1 MKKPIMIWVLV
12 AILISSIVYSGF
24 ATHNW
29 LEGERIRNQTLN
41 DVVNFSNDH
50 LVELT
55 DMGSVIEYWIE
66 PGTADE
72 LVMGGA
78 LGYVSSARTLYYS
91 SGMLRDLTDDKKY
104 QSFETAMDNL
114 QAFFTQVNNRSDRKE
129 ILATYLDVLKQMDEI
144 LKRSLPID
152 KLTLADAVE
161 LSGLSGNLAW
171 A

>member
-1 MKKPIMIWVLV
+1 MKKSILIVI
-12 AILISSIVYSGF
+12 AILIAVVAYSSF

-29 LEGERIRNQTLN
+29 VEGERIRNQTLN

-50 LVELT
+50 LMELT
-55 DMGSVIEYWIE
+55 DMGPVIEYWIE

-78 LGYVSSARTLYYS
+78 SGYVSSARTLYYS

-104 QSFETAMDNL
+104 QFFETAMNNL
-114 QAFFTQVNNRSDRKE
+114 QAFFIKVNNRSDRKE
-129 ILATYLDVLKQMDEI
+129 ILATYLDVLKQMDER

-161 LSGLSGNLAW
+161 LFGLSGNLAY